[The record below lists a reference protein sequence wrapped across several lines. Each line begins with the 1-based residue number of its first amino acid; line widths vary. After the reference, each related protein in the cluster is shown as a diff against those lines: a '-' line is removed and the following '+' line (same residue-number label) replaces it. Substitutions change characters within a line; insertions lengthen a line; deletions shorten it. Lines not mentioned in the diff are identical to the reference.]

1 MAPGNQPLRTLGLLL
16 VLLVGAAYLAVSFHP
31 RLRFADPTPDEPL
44 EVKRNYPCY
53 HDRIYGGSAD
63 LDVLYFGASKTH
75 HGVDAALIEQYYGA
89 VTGEELTAFAF
100 DTPNSNPE
108 IMYFFFRDYLAR
120 NPAPE
125 IAFFE
130 LTSLYPLP
138 PPVRYM
144 HPLFAD
150 LAPPYLYL
158 DVLNPRGVLGNRLF
172 AASDFLRLLIRHI
185 DLSLARLL
193 LADVRFNV
201 PAGDNCRPHVGRASG
216 PAVDHGG
223 RTSFRQLLEAEME
236 SLSASL
242 SPEDIGDK
250 TVLLETYADDP
261 FTTGYLNNWNDKR
274 RQRFKENFWI
284 GAIQMKVRSRD
295 YFRRIVALGKAHDVP
310 VVFYF
315 LPDLYAP
322 ETTGK
327 AIRRVGASLGAPV
340 YVLPFPVARVSY
352 HFHKDAAHVAPRMR
366 PAFAIWFASLIDKAR
381 EN

>member
-1 MAPGNQPLRTLGLLL
+1 MSPGNQSLRTTGLLL
-16 VLLVGAAYLAVSFHP
+16 VLLVGVAYVAVSFHP

-53 HDRIYGGSAD
+53 HDKIYGD
-63 LDVLYFGASKTH
+63 PEPLDVLYFGASKTH
-75 HGVDAALIEQYYGA
+75 HGVDAGLIEQYYGT

-120 NPAPE
+120 NPAPKV
-125 IAFFE
+125 AFFE

-158 DVLNPRGVLGNRLF
+158 DVLKPKGAINNRLF

-185 DLSLARLL
+185 DLGLSRLL
-193 LADVRFNV
+193 IGDVRFLV
-201 PAGDNCRPHVGRASG
+201 PRGDNCRSQTGVASR
-216 PAVDHGG
+216 PAIDHSG
-223 RTSFRQLLEAEME
+223 RTSFGQLLEAEME

-242 SPEDIGDK
+242 RPEDIGDK
-250 TVLLETYADDP
+250 AVLLETYADEP
-261 FTTGYLNNWNDKR
+261 VMTGYINNWNDKR
-274 RQRFKENFWI
+274 LQQFKRSFWI
-284 GAIQMKVRSRD
+284 GAMQMKVRSVD
-295 YFRRIVALGKAHDVP
+295 YYRRIIALGKAHDVT
-310 VVFYF
+310 VAFYF
-315 LPDLYAP
+315 LPDLYSP
-322 ETTGK
+322 EATGK
-327 AIRRVGASLGAPV
+327 AIRRVGGSLGAPV

-352 HFHKDAAHVAPRMR
+352 HFHKDAAHVTPRVR
-366 PAFAIWFASLIDKAR
+366 PAFAIWFASLIGEAG